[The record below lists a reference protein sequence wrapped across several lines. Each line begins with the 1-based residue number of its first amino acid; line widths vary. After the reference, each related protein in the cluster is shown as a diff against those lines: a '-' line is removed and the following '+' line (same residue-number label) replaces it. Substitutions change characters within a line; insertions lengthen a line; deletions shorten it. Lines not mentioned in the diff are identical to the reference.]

1 MDIQQN
7 KYQMH
12 NYLYINKSNFILKK
26 DFNDP

>member
-12 NYLYINKSNFILKK
+12 NYLYTNKSNFMLKK